1 MSKKPLL
8 TRRRML
14 STLGLSAGAWLMRDL
29 VLPTNANADAASLAK
44 RPLLVFAYFSG
55 GWDTLLTLDPR
66 DGTKF
71 NDPAAR
77 IQTGYDRVCSN
88 VKAVETA
95 MMTCAGTGLVKPAGS
110 NITFGPAIGK
120 IAQAHFKDLC
130 VLRGVEMSTLTHEVG
145 RRYFLTGKFPR
156 GLAASGSSLPTW
168 VVHDDPAAS
177 VIPNLVV
184 GGVET
189 YNEGLDPRSSGLMIR
204 SSSDLSAILK
214 PLVAGN
220 EPNDALKAALSAYAA
235 QNHCIHEQIGTTGLV
250 NAYRAAMQNAELL
263 SEGTLWQN
271 FDFKSN
277 PSDPAI
283 QELYAAFGINAASPT
298 TDLAGPKGQ
307 VAIAAQAL
315 TQNISQVVSIQ
326 VASGLDTHDDDWES
340 LHAPKLIAGFDALSD
355 LISFLKA
362 KMDPNGQ
369 PYWDRTMLV
378 CFSEFAR
385 TPDINVRGG
394 RDHHLA
400 NACLVAGMGIK
411 GNQVIG
417 ATGMDDYASRTI
429 NLSTGAVEDGGA
441 PMRPA
446 DIHATVLQAMG
457 LSYDHISNQS
467 PQVIDA
473 MLKG

>member
-1 MSKKPLL
+1 VSNKPLM

-29 VLPTNANADAASLAK
+29 VLPTNANADAATLAK

-66 DGTKF
+66 DGTKY

-77 IQTGYDRVCSN
+77 IQTAYDRVCDS
-88 VKAVETA
+88 VPAIESV
-95 MMTCAGTGLVKPAGS
+95 MMDCAGTGLVKPAGS

-120 IAQAHFKDLC
+120 IAANHHQDLC
-130 VLRGVEMSTLTHEVG
+130 VVRGVEMSTLTHEVG

-168 VVHDDPAAS
+168 VVHDDPGAS

-189 YNEGLDPRSSGLMIR
+189 YNEGLDPRAAGLMIR

-214 PLVAGN
+214 PLVTGN
-220 EPNDALKAALSAYAA
+220 EPNDATKAALTAYAA
-235 QNHCIHEQIGTTGLV
+235 ENHCIHEQIGATGLV
-250 NAYRAAMQNAELL
+250 NSYRAAMQNAEIL
-263 SEGTLWQN
+263 SAGTLWQN
-271 FDFKSN
+271 FDFRSN
-277 PSDPAI
+277 PVDPAI
-283 QELYAAFGINAASPT
+283 QELYAAFGINAASPS

-340 LHAPKLIAGFDALSD
+340 IHAPKLIAGFDALSD
-355 LISFLKA
+355 LISFLKT
-362 KMDPNGQ
+362 KTDPNGL
-369 PYWDRTMLV
+369 PYWDRTVLV

-385 TPDINVRGG
+385 TPSINVRGG
-394 RDHHLA
+394 RDHHLS

-411 GNQVIG
+411 GNTVIG
-417 ATGMDDYASRTI
+417 ATGTDDYASRSI
-429 NLSTGAVEDGGA
+429 NLATGAVEDGGT
-441 PMRPA
+441 PVRPA

-467 PQVIDA
+467 PKVIDA

>member
-1 MSKKPLL
+1 
-8 TRRRML
+8 ML

-29 VLPTNANADAASLAK
+29 VLPTSANADAATLAK
-44 RPLLVFAYFSG
+44 RPLLIFAYFSG

-71 NDPAAR
+71 NDPAAK
-77 IQTGYDRVCSN
+77 IQTGYDRVCDAVPAIEN
-88 VKAVETA
+88 V
-95 MMTCAGTGLVKPAGS
+95 MMNCGGTGLVKPAQS

-120 IAQAHFKDLC
+120 IAQQHYQDLC
-130 VLRGVEMSTLTHEVG
+130 VVRGIEMATLTHEVG

-168 VVHDDPAAS
+168 VVHDDPGAS

-189 YNEGLDPRSSGLMIR
+189 YNEGLDPRATGLMIR

-220 EPNDALKAALSAYAA
+220 EPNDATKAALTAYAG
-235 QNHCIHEQIGTTGLV
+235 QDHCIHEQIGTTGLV
-250 NAYRAAMQNAELL
+250 KSYRAAMQNAELL

-283 QELYAAFGINAASPT
+283 QELYAAFGINAASPSS
-298 TDLAGPKGQ
+298 DLAGPKGQ

-315 TQNISQVVSIQ
+315 TKNISQVVSIQ

-340 LHAPKLIAGFDALSD
+340 VHAPKLIAGFDALSD
-355 LISFLKA
+355 LISYLKT
-362 KMDPNGQ
+362 KTDPNGQ
-369 PYWDRTMLV
+369 PFWNRTVLV
-378 CFSEFAR
+378 CFSEFSR
-385 TPDINVRGG
+385 TPSINVRGG
-394 RDHHLA
+394 RDHHLS
-400 NACLVAGMGIK
+400 NACLVAGMGIA
-411 GNQVIG
+411 GNKVIG
-417 ATGMDDYASRTI
+417 ATGVDDYASRAI
-429 NLSTGAVEDGGA
+429 NLATGEVEEGGS
-441 PMRPA
+441 PIRPA
-446 DIHATVLQAMG
+446 DIHATVLEAMG
-457 LSYDHISNQS
+457 LGYDHISNQS
-467 PQVIDA
+467 PKIIDA

>member
-1 MSKKPLL
+1 MSKQSLM

-29 VLPTNANADAASLAK
+29 VLPTHANADAATLAK
-44 RPLLVFAYFSG
+44 RPLLIFAYFSG

-66 DGTKF
+66 DNTKY
-71 NDPAAR
+71 NTAGAR
-77 IQTGYDRVCSN
+77 IQTGYDRVCDA
-88 VKAVETA
+88 VPAVENA
-95 MMTCAGTGLVKPAGS
+95 MMTCSGTGLIKPAGS

-120 IAQAHFKDLC
+120 IAKAHYKDLC
-130 VLRGVEMSTLTHEVG
+130 VIRGIEMSTLTHEVG

-156 GLAASGSSLPTW
+156 GLSASGSSLPTW
-168 VVHDDPAAS
+168 VVHDDPGAS

-220 EPNDALKAALSAYAA
+220 EPNDAAKAALAAYAA
-235 QNHCIHEQIGTTGLV
+235 KNHCIHEQIGTTGLV
-250 NAYRAAMQNAELL
+250 NSYRAAMQNAEIL

-271 FDFKSN
+271 FDFKTN

-283 QELYAAFGINAASPT
+283 QELYAAFGINAAAPS

-307 VAIAAQAL
+307 AAIAAQAL

-326 VASGLDTHDDDWES
+326 LASGLDTHDDDWES
-340 LHAPKLIAGFDALSD
+340 VHAPKLISGFDALSD

-369 PYWDRTMLV
+369 PYWDRTTVV

-400 NACLVAGMGIK
+400 NSCLVAGMGIK
-411 GNQVIG
+411 GNTVIG
-417 ATGMDDYASRTI
+417 ATGADDYTSRTI
-429 NLSTGAVEDGGA
+429 NLSTGVVEDGGA
-441 PMRPA
+441 PVRPA
-446 DIHATVLQAMG
+446 DIHATLLQSMG
-457 LSYDHISNQS
+457 LDYEHISNQS
-467 PQVIDA
+467 PRIIDA
-473 MLKG
+473 MLKA

>member
-1 MSKKPLL
+1 
-8 TRRRML
+8 
-14 STLGLSAGAWLMRDL
+14 MRDL
-29 VLPTNANADAASLAK
+29 VLPKNANADAATLAK
-44 RPLLVFAYFSG
+44 RPLLIFAYFSG

-71 NDPAAR
+71 NTAGAK
-77 IQTGYDRVCSN
+77 IQTGYDRVCD
-88 VKAVETA
+88 AVPA
-95 MMTCAGTGLVKPAGS
+95 VQAVMTNCGGSGLVKPNGS

-120 IAQAHFKDLC
+120 IAQAHYKDLC
-130 VLRGVEMSTLTHEVG
+130 VLRGIEMSTLTHEVG

-156 GLAASGSSLPTW
+156 GLSASGSSLPTW
-168 VVHDDPAAS
+168 IVHDDPAAS

-189 YNEGLDPRSSGLMIR
+189 YNEGLDPRSSGLTIR

-220 EPNDALKAALSAYAA
+220 EPNDATRAALAAYAA
-235 QNHCIHEQIGTTGLV
+235 QNHCIHDQIGATGLV
-250 NAYRAAMQNAELL
+250 EAYRAAMQNAEIL

-277 PSDPAI
+277 PTDPAI
-283 QELYAAFGINAASPT
+283 QELYAAFDINAASPS

-315 TQNISQVVSIQ
+315 TKNISQVVSIQ

-340 LHAPKLIAGFDALSD
+340 LHAPKLIAGFDALAD

-362 KMDPNGQ
+362 KTDPNGQ
-369 PYWDRTMLV
+369 PYWDRTVLM

-400 NACLVAGMGIK
+400 NACLVAGMGIR
-411 GNQVIG
+411 GNTVIG
-417 ATGMDDYASRTI
+417 ATSTDTYASSTV
-429 NLSTGAVEDGGA
+429 NLSTGEVDLGGA
-441 PMRPA
+441 PVRPA

-467 PQVIDA
+467 PRIIDA

>member
-1 MSKKPLL
+1 VSKKPLL

-66 DGTKF
+66 DGTKYK
-71 NDPAAR
+71 DSSQR
-77 IQTGYDRVCSN
+77 IQSGYDRVCSN

-95 MMTCAGTGLVKPAGS
+95 MMTCAGTGLIKPPGS

-120 IAQAHFKDLC
+120 IAPTHFKDLC
-130 VLRGVEMSTLTHEVG
+130 VLRGIEMATLTHEVG

-189 YNEGLDPRSSGLMIR
+189 YNEGLDPRATGLMIR

-220 EPNDALKAALSAYAA
+220 EPNDALKAALAAYTA

-250 NAYRAAMQNAELL
+250 DAYRAAAQNAELL

-271 FDFKSN
+271 FDFKTN

-283 QELYAAFGINAASPT
+283 QALYDAFGINAASPT
-298 TDLAGPKGQ
+298 NDLAGPKGQ

-326 VASGLDTHDDDWES
+326 VASALDTHDDDWES
-340 LHAPKLIAGFDALSD
+340 IHAPKLIAGFDALSD

-362 KMDPNGQ
+362 KTDPNGQ
-369 PYWDRTMLV
+369 PYWNRTMLV

-385 TPDINVRGG
+385 TPNINDRGG

-417 ATGMDDYASRTI
+417 ATGADDYASRTI
-429 NLSTGAVEDGGA
+429 NLSTGAVEDGGV
-441 PMRPA
+441 PLRPS
-446 DIHATVLQAMG
+446 DIHATVLHAMG

-467 PQVIDA
+467 PNVVDA
-473 MLKG
+473 MLTG